1 METNSL
7 YIHIP
12 FCQEICAYCDFCKV
26 FYQKKQVDDYLAV
39 LKKELTS
46 STNIMIKITLKEFM
60 TGFMKINYIKA
71 YYDN

>member
-1 METNSL
+1 MGFGEV
-7 YIHIP
+7 I
-12 FCQEICAYCDFCKV
+12 
-26 FYQKKQVDDYLAV
+26 KKEDDLIKLIKDYLDNDCEMKENY
-39 LKKELTS
+39 KKRVDKF